1 MSAEFNYAVAGL
13 SGITESAL
21 VEKVRNCIKMAT
33 GNAAFPSPVPSLV
46 SLTATSDALDTSQ
59 QSYKF
64 TRSKLDKDARDTH
77 FATLKGMMHEY
88 VGYVQSTSNGDSDLI
103 LSMGLDLRRKPKA
116 SVLPEAPARVVAL
129 VTPYPGR
136 IEVRWGGVPQRH
148 QYGLYVADTA
158 DGPWTL
164 VTWTGKTR
172 YTLDDLQSDKTY
184 YFRVIA
190 QGAAGASPASDIAKA
205 KAA

>member
-1 MSAEFNYAVAGL
+1 MPTEFNYAVAGL
-13 SGITESAL
+13 TGITESAL

-33 GNAAFPSPVPSLV
+33 GNAAFPSPVPPLSG
-46 SLTATSDALDTSQ
+46 LTTESDALDTATQ
-59 QSYKF
+59 AYKF

-77 FATLKGMMHEY
+77 FATLKSMMHEF

-103 LSMGLDLRRKPKA
+103 LSMGLDVRRKRKA
-116 SVLPEAPARVVAL
+116 SVLPEAPSRVVAA

-136 IEVRWGGVPQRH
+136 IEVRWGGVPRRQ
-148 QYGLYVADTA
+148 QYGLFSAETA

-164 VTWTGKTR
+164 VAWTGKTR
-172 YTLDDLQSDKTY
+172 HTVDNLQSDKTY
-184 YFRVIA
+184 YFRVVA